1 MERIA
6 LGQNGVELTTLVL
19 GTAWFV
25 EGRRSEVVPLLDA
38 FVEAGGGALDTA
50 QRYSDGGAE
59 REIGRWM
66 ADRATLDRLSIVSK
80 GGHPFD
86 GGPSRLSAADIEA
99 DLLGSL
105 ERLGVTAIDVY
116 LLHRDD
122 PSVPAGHFVDL
133 LEEHRLAGR
142 IRTYGG
148 SNWTTARLAEAAAHA
163 RAHDAAGFAASS
175 PHLSLARWSAE
186 PWPDTV
192 TATDPE
198 SRAWYAR
205 HRLPLLAWSSQ
216 AAGWF
221 AGAGRSNDILS
232 LDGRRVFDTADNRER
247 RRRAETLAAERG
259 VSGGQVALAWVLN
272 QAFPTAAVIGPRT
285 VGELRENVGALEIRL
300 SATELAWLDL
310 DPLGGDPP

>member
-1 MERIA
+1 MERIP
-6 LGQNGVELTTLVL
+6 LGDSGVELTRLVL

-25 EGRRSEVVPLLDA
+25 EARRSEVVPLLDA
-38 FVEAGGGALDTA
+38 FVDAGGGALDTA
-50 QRYSDGGAE
+50 QRYSQGEAE

-66 ADRATLDRLSIVSK
+66 ARRPTGDRLTIVSK
-80 GGHPFD
+80 GGHPLD
-86 GGPSRLSAADIEA
+86 GGPSRLTVADIES

-105 ERLGVTAIDVY
+105 DRLGVGAIDLY
-116 LLHRDD
+116 MLHRDD
-122 PSVPAGHFVDL
+122 PSVPAGRFVDL

-142 IRTYGG
+142 IRAYGG
-148 SNWTTARLAEAAAHA
+148 SNWTTARLAEADAHA
-163 RAHDAAGFAASS
+163 RAHGAAGFAASS

-221 AGAGRSNDILS
+221 AGPSRSNDVLS
-232 LDGRRVFDTADNRER
+232 LDGRRVFDTGENHER

-259 VSGGQVALAWVLN
+259 ASGGQVALAWVLN
-272 QAFPTAAVIGPRT
+272 QPFPTAAVIGPRT
-285 VGELRENVGALEIRL
+285 AAELRENLAALEIRL
-300 SATELAWLDL
+300 SAAELAWLDL
-310 DPLGGDPP
+310 ERDDRPR